1 MENNKN
7 LLYGCL
13 VVLGLYL
20 LFRLTNNNVVET
32 FKNNKNKNDKNKSES
47 FHAIKNV
54 NNELENYDKLNKL
67 CEAVELQDEIKQEKL
82 KLEKT
87 KQYYLKLQKQK
98 DEITSLEEK
107 IQKLQKVRN
116 DRTKSNDALNLIK
129 YEKQATDEEK
139 IRQKMLNTLDNQ
151 KVLDIDLSFSP
162 YKNTT

>member
-1 MENNKN
+1 MVNIKN

-32 FKNNKNKNDKNKSES
+32 FKNNKNKSES

-151 KVLDIDLSFSP
+151 TVLDIDLNFVP

>member
-1 MENNKN
+1 MEDNKN
-7 LLYGCL
+7 LLYGCMVL
-13 VVLGLYL
+13 LGLYL
-20 LFRLTNNNVVET
+20 LFRLTDNNILET
-32 FKNNKNKNDKNKSES
+32 FKNDKNKNKSES

-54 NNELENYDKLNKL
+54 YNELENYDKLNKL

-98 DEITSLEEK
+98 DEITSLEEQ
-107 IQKLQKVRN
+107 IQKLQKIKN

-129 YEKQATDEEK
+129 YEKQSNDEEK
-139 IRQKMLNTLDNQ
+139 IRQKMLNTLDKQ
-151 KVLDIDLSFSP
+151 KVLDIDLNFVP

>member
-32 FKNNKNKNDKNKSES
+32 FKNNKNKSES

-129 YEKQATDEEK
+129 YEKQATYEEK

-151 KVLDIDLSFSP
+151 KVLDIDFNFVP